1 MERKKPAIELVKNDP
16 AEARNTVPQSSRP
29 EASKQEK
36 PVLDERGLADMPFL
50 ILTVL
55 TILNELLLHS
65 KLKWVLGK

>member
-1 MERKKPAIELVKNDP
+1 MLAEKGLEL
-16 AEARNTVPQSSRP
+16 
-29 EASKQEK
+29 
-36 PVLDERGLADMPFL
+36 FL